1 MSLLADDIFS
11 LKKKKN
17 KNKSLR
23 KSLENLLQ
31 KKTIQL
37 IVFMNAKLI
46 YKSVAFWNRKSD
58 GLTALT
64 AKKKDKM
71 NKLNKTY
78 KIYTIKNFKYLWGT
92 ENKILI
98 NDKWTDVSSYS
109 WIRRL
114 NIINRL
120 ILPNLIIN
128 I

>member
-46 YKSVAFWNRKSD
+46 YKSVAF
-58 GLTALT
+58 
-64 AKKKDKM
+64 
-71 NKLNKTY
+71 
-78 KIYTIKNFKYLWGT
+78 
-92 ENKILI
+92 
-98 NDKWTDVSSYS
+98 
-109 WIRRL
+109 
-114 NIINRL
+114 
-120 ILPNLIIN
+120 
-128 I
+128 